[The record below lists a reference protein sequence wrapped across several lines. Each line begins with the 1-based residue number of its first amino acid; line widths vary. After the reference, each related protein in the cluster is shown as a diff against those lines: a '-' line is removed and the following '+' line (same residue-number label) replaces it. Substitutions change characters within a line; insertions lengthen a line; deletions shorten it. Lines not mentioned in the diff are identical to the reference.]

1 MKWIAFKSAAYPPA
15 FSVTEKDNS
24 VIFHMNRWVGLR
36 FAYLFYHLGFSAN
49 LLSIIR
55 VALAALGLYLVFY
68 HWLDNNYDP
77 VIGIFLLAWQV
88 NLDFADG
95 AIARVSNKSSA
106 LGEKLDGLANDFA
119 RGALLI
125 LISISTGWNYVFI
138 IGMAA
143 SFILVKFFTETFA
156 LVDKY
161 YGWSQ
166 YPFSVKLVRK
176 LLSVPIMVVALPT
189 IIAILN
195 IIDYQIT
202 LVALLITIIYALIA
216 INWLIVVSIAT
227 RK

>member
-1 MKWIAFKSAAYPPA
+1 MKWIAFKSAAYPPE
-15 FSVTEKDNS
+15 FSVTEKDKS
-24 VIFHMNRWVGLR
+24 VFWHINRWVGLR
-36 FAYLFYHLGFSAN
+36 FAYLFYLLGFSAN

-143 SFILVKFFTETFA
+143 SFILVKFFAETFA
-156 LVDKY
+156 LVEKF

-166 YPFSVKLVRK
+166 YPFPIKLLRK
-176 LLSVPIMVVALPT
+176 LLSVPLMVVALPT
-189 IIAILN
+189 IIATLN
-195 IIDYQIT
+195 IFDYQIP
-202 LVALLITIIYALIA
+202 LVALLITTIYALLA
-216 INWLIVVSIAT
+216 ISWLIVVSIAS
-227 RK
+227 KK

>member
-15 FSVTEKDNS
+15 FSITEKDNS

-49 LLSIIR
+49 FLSIIR

-176 LLSVPIMVVALPT
+176 LLSVPIMVVALPS

>member
-119 RGALLI
+119 RGAFLI

-143 SFILVKFFTETFA
+143 SFILVKFFAETFV
-156 LVDKY
+156 LVEKY

-166 YPFSVKLVRK
+166 YPFSIKLFRK
-176 LLSVPIMVVALPT
+176 LLSVPLMVVAIPT

-195 IIDYQIT
+195 ILDYQIT
-202 LVALLITIIYALIA
+202 LVAMLITTIYTMLA
-216 INWLIVVSIAT
+216 ISWLIVVSIAS